1 MPYTR
6 GTDIRGSDHLMLF
19 VSNRLPMKNNSS
31 VTQLPISTQADDREW
46 VAEVQSICKVESG
59 IELRVFDELSDVQ
72 KAVADNLENDRL
84 RITRPMLSVVIPV
97 YNERESVIKIV
108 EAVKRLPVSKQ
119 IIIVDDGSTDGTQEA
134 LLGIP
139 QDGCVELFFHC
150 VNQGKG
156 AALQTGFRLTEGNIV
171 IVQDADLEYDPQD
184 IMKVIQPIIDGRAVV
199 VYGSRYL
206 NSESENSSW
215 IHRAGNASL
224 TGLSNWITGQKL
236 TDMET
241 CYKAFRRD
249 VLQNIRIEQPRFGFE
264 PEITAKISRL
274 GIQIPEVP
282 ISYRARSWA
291 DGKKIGLKDLW
302 NAIYCILRYR

>member
-1 MPYTR
+1 
-6 GTDIRGSDHLMLF
+6 
-19 VSNRLPMKNNSS
+19 
-31 VTQLPISTQADDREW
+31 
-46 VAEVQSICKVESG
+46 
-59 IELRVFDELSDVQ
+59 
-72 KAVADNLENDRL
+72 
-84 RITRPMLSVVIPV
+84 MLSVVIPV
-97 YNERESVIKIV
+97 FNERESIIKIV
-108 EAVKRLPVSKQ
+108 EAVKRLPITKQ
-119 IIIVDDGSTDGTQEA
+119 IIIVDDGSTDGTQQA

-184 IMKVIQPIIDGRAVV
+184 IMKVIQPIMEGRASV

-206 NSESENSSW
+206 NSESQNSSW
-215 IHRAGNASL
+215 IHRAGNAGL

-241 CYKAFRRD
+241 CYKAFRRE

-282 ISYRARSWA
+282 ISYRARSWSE
-291 DGKKIGLKDLW
+291 GKKIGLKDLW

>member
-1 MPYTR
+1 
-6 GTDIRGSDHLMLF
+6 
-19 VSNRLPMKNNSS
+19 MKNDSS
-31 VTQLPISTQADDREW
+31 VSSPVKQPKTLPEALLRENDRNL
-46 VAEVQSICKVESG
+46 VAEMLSTYNGASG
-59 IELRVFDELSDVQ
+59 VELRVLDGLSDVE
-72 KAVADNLENDRL
+72 KAVADNLSIDRL

-97 YNERESVIKIV
+97 YNERESVVKIV
-108 EAVKRLPVSKQ
+108 EAVKRLPLSKQ

-156 AALQTGFRLTEGNIV
+156 AALQTGFRLAEGNIV
-171 IVQDADLEYDPQD
+171 IIQDADLEYDPQD
-184 IMKVIQPIIDGRAVV
+184 IMKVIQPIIDGRATV

-206 NSESENSSW
+206 DSASENSSW
-215 IHRAGNASL
+215 IHRAGNAGL
-224 TGLSNWITGQKL
+224 TSLSNWITGQKL

-241 CYKAFRRD
+241 CYKAFRRE

-282 ISYRARSWA
+282 ISYRARSWSE
-291 DGKKIGLKDLW
+291 GKKIGLKDLW